1 MEFRYIQYV
10 GKQTEK
16 RDRLYASGV
25 VWSQYGEV
33 QPVPAE
39 VAPLLLRHPDE
50 FTEVDEAT
58 YRQLVTETSDRS
70 ADTDAL
76 ERARRR
82 VGERRESS
90 IDPDADEGGDA
101 GAGEVGPSDSS
112 DAGAGDEGSAK
123 GRPPQKPEKPVS
135 QMNKGALIDYAQ
147 REFDKAIDSRQSAE
161 NVRGHVKTMMAEH
174 GLR

>member
-10 GKQTEK
+10 GKQTDK
-16 RDRLYASGV
+16 RDRLYGSGV

-39 VAPLLLRHPDE
+39 TAPLLLQHPDE
-50 FTEVDEAT
+50 FIEVDEAT

-70 ADTDAL
+70 GDTDAL
-76 ERARRR
+76 ERAHRR
-82 VGERRESS
+82 VAEGRDSS
-90 IDPDADEGGDA
+90 IEPDETDGAGLADADEGGDA
-101 GAGEVGPSDSS
+101 GES
-112 DAGAGDEGSAK
+112 DEGSEK

-135 QMNKGALIDYAQ
+135 QMNKSALIDYAQ
-147 REFDKAIDSRQSAE
+147 REFDEAIDSHQSAE
-161 NVRGHVKTMMAEH
+161 DVRGHVKTMMAEH